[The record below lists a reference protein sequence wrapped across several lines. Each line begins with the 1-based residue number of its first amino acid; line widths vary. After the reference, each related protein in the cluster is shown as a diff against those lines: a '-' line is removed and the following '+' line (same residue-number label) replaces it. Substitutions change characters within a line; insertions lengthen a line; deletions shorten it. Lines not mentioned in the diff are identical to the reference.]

1 MNVLYFFAP
10 ENNKGCFQ
18 TGSPPPPIIPLFRG
32 TRAVFSTCK
41 VLPVHK
47 EHKDRHPS
55 PSQDRGS
62 KTTNIPFHRFS
73 PFCSS
78 PSRSRSEWIELLR
91 HPLAPTGSPQCLEE
105 AKGARQRSRN
115 SLPPEACVPAP
126 CRNSH
131 MLEASV
137 VGLWPTAV
145 PCSQGRGCS

>member
-1 MNVLYFFAP
+1 MFYIFSHQKITKDVSKLDPPLPQLSLFLGVHVL
-10 ENNKGCFQ
+10 CFPLAKS
-18 TGSPPPPIIPLFRG
+18 SPS
-32 TRAVFSTCK
+32 TRSTK
-41 VLPVHK
+41 T
-47 EHKDRHPS
+47 S

-105 AKGARQRSRN
+105 AEGARQRSRN